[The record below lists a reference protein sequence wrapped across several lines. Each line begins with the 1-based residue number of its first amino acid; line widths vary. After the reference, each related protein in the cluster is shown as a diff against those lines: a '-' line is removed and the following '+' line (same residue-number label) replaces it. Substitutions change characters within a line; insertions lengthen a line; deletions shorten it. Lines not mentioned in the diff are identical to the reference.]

1 MRLSTQVTEQEI
13 LTPSTRPSLL
23 SFLSTIE
30 RFCAWLLNAIG
41 DVLEE
46 HRSVCWLLLVVLY
59 VPVVLVEA
67 HSHLLGN
74 DEIYTVHIAQAPTLR
89 HMLWMSRQIDLH
101 PPLHY
106 LLERATLHL
115 DLPRWCA
122 ARLPAMVA
130 GLVTTCV
137 LFYFMACRLG
147 NLFGLVSVTIFWFS
161 SVRAFAW
168 EGRPYMLWM
177 CFLSLLL
184 LSWERATTPR
194 RRPAS
199 VLAVFCCSFLMISN
213 HLFGIACLIPFALAE
228 GYRFWKRRRPDFALW
243 LALFTPALIGLAYF
257 HPVHALG
264 TNGFP
269 TTQMPSLELIN
280 NMYIALVDNFYFT
293 ISVCFVLVGYFAQVR
308 KGEEQRPFQLRT
320 DEGILLYSLLLLPLA
335 IVVAAAIAHVQ
346 FWYRYGACA
355 ILAIALL
362 APWNLYR
369 RLRSAY
375 PFAVLIVLFLIASTI
390 CAIVSDYPVQGTRSY
405 GYKETGREPIFLSQ
419 LDPSLPIVDASPM
432 TFTEMSDRETPAIV
446 DRVFY
451 LTDRAEALRYSGYTL
466 FETEERTR
474 SILGLPSH
482 TAPLNEFLA
491 THSRFYLIAT
501 YTSRHD
507 WLPRALA
514 DRGETIQY
522 IGKFVSSYADDD
534 LYFVTVNEPGTS
546 PLPEIPPLSIAAA
559 RAQSH

>member
-1 MRLSTQVTEQEI
+1 MQLTEQEV
-13 LTPSTRPSLL
+13 LTPSTRPSML
-23 SFLSTIE
+23 SFLSAIE
-30 RFCAWLLNAIG
+30 RFCGWLLNAIG
-41 DVLEE
+41 DVFEE
-46 HRSVCWLLLVVLY
+46 HRSLCWLLLVALY
-59 VPVVLVEA
+59 VPLVLIEA
-67 HSHLLGN
+67 HSHLLSN
-74 DEIYTVHIAQAPTLR
+74 DEIYTVHIAQAPTLGR
-89 HMLWMSRQIDLH
+89 MLWMSREIDLH

-122 ARLPAMVA
+122 ARLPAMGA

-137 LFYFMACRLG
+137 IFYFMACRLG

-161 SVRAFAW
+161 SVRVFAW

-184 LSWERATTPR
+184 LSWDKATSPR

-213 HLFGIACLIPFALAE
+213 HLFGIACLMPFALAE
-228 GYRFWKRRRPDFALW
+228 ACRCWQRRRPDLVLW
-243 LALFTPALIGLAYF
+243 LALFAPMLIGPAYF

-269 TTQMPSLELIN
+269 TTQMPSLELAT

-308 KGEEQRPFQLRT
+308 AGEEQRPFQLRT
-320 DEGILLYSLLLLPLA
+320 EEGVLLYSLLLLPLV
-335 IVVAAAIAHVQ
+335 ILVAAAFVHVQ

-369 RLRSAY
+369 RLRPTY
-375 PFAVLIVLFLIASTI
+375 PFAVLIVLFLIVSSI
-390 CAIVSDYPVQGTRSY
+390 CAMVSDYPVQGTRSY
-405 GYKETGREPIFLSQ
+405 GYKETGRNPIFLSQ
-419 LDPSLPIVDASPM
+419 LDPSLPIVDASPL
-432 TFTEMSDRETPAIV
+432 TFTEMSDREAPAIV

-451 LTDRAEALRYSGYTL
+451 LTDREAALRYSGYTL
-466 FETEERTR
+466 FENEEKIR
-474 SILGLPSH
+474 SMLGLSSH
-482 TAPLNEFLA
+482 TAPLDDFLA
-491 THSRFYLIAT
+491 SHPRFYLIAT

-514 DRGETIQY
+514 DRGESIHY
-522 IGKFVSSYADDD
+522 IGKFVSSYGDDD
-534 LYFVTVNEPGTS
+534 LYFVTVNEPGAS
-546 PLPEIPPLSIAAA
+546 PLPEIPPLSMAAA
-559 RAQSH
+559 RAR